1 MGDSH
6 ENKEDEM
13 ADFKLSD
20 GIKTFFLAGVGAVA
34 LTAEKSQEIIG
45 ELVKKGELTVEQ
57 GKELNKDL
65 QRSFKETMDKKGVN
79 IDELGQKISKM
90 SADELAKIKEQIA
103 AAEKIVSERL
113 NAAGEDAEEAA
124 EDAKE
129 SAEEI
134 NYEGVSIPT
143 NTPQI
148 FEDVDPIPPEEECDF
163 CIVSAMYVAACKSLG
178 INTKRL
184 LTIGAPVV
192 DEENRVIG
200 TCSLNRN

>member
-134 NYEGVSIPT
+134 AEEVADTVEEVKAELMDAERELDNPSAW
-143 NTPQI
+143 TPLSEFI
-148 FEDVDPIPPEEECDF
+148 SDF
-163 CIVSAMYVAACKSLG
+163 KQSHQSWLQ
-178 INTKRL
+178 
-184 LTIGAPVV
+184 
-192 DEENRVIG
+192 
-200 TCSLNRN
+200 

>member
-1 MGDSH
+1 MDNMIGDGLKKIILMG
-6 ENKEDEM
+6 
-13 ADFKLSD
+13 
-20 GIKTFFLAGVGAVA
+20 IGAA
-34 LTAEKSQEIIG
+34 AMTAEKSQQVVD

-134 NYEGVSIPT
+134 AEEVADT
-143 NTPQI
+143 VEEVKEAAADAA
-148 FEDVDPIPPEEECDF
+148 EDVKEAAEEKAEEVKAAVEEA
-163 CIVSAMYVAACKSLG
+163 VSA
-178 INTKRL
+178 
-184 LTIGAPVV
+184 
-192 DEENRVIG
+192 DEEKPAE
-200 TCSLNRN
+200 

>member
-1 MGDSH
+1 
-6 ENKEDEM
+6 M

-134 NYEGVSIPT
+134 AEEVADT
-143 NTPQI
+143 VEEVKEAAADAA
-148 FEDVDPIPPEEECDF
+148 EDVKEAAEEKAEEVKAAVEEA
-163 CIVSAMYVAACKSLG
+163 VSA
-178 INTKRL
+178 
-184 LTIGAPVV
+184 
-192 DEENRVIG
+192 DEEKPAE
-200 TCSLNRN
+200 